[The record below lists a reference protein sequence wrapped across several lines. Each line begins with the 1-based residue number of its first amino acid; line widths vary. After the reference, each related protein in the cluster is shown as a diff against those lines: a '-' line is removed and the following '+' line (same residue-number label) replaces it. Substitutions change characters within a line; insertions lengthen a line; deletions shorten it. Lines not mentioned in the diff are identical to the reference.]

1 MAVLYKYV
9 TGDRVLKFIPEVGDG
24 TLRAT
29 QPAALNDPFEC
40 AVNPS
45 NMYANEEV
53 DNRTLARVITEL
65 DKSSPI
71 TADDVRRARRDY
83 GRPFARQLVTKQ
95 LSARF
100 GIASFTTKPDHSR
113 TVGAAAVSYV
123 GSPPTLEHV
132 CERRSGGWNRLRHY
146 GRPFARQLVTKQL
159 SARFGI
165 ASFTTK
171 PDHPLMWAHYA
182 GAGTGFVIG
191 YDSEELRK
199 LRGPSGWLEP
209 VNYIPQPPEIT
220 NVIVEKH
227 PEYNLPFLLYNK
239 SDHWSYEEERRLIV
253 ELSRQTDT
261 GKKDAFGHLIHL
273 IRVPNE
279 AVVSVYFTER
289 AKRET
294 VEAIQNRLA
303 DRGSRYLAERPRKL
317 IMSYTSYRYEES
329 SDGSKSYR
337 R

>member
-71 TADDVRRARRDY
+71 TADDVRRARRD
-83 GRPFARQLVTKQ
+83 
-95 LSARF
+95 
-100 GIASFTTKPDHSR
+100 
-113 TVGAAAVSYV
+113 
-123 GSPPTLEHV
+123 
-132 CERRSGGWNRLRHY
+132 Y

-279 AVVSVYFTER
+279 AVVSVHFTER

>member
-1 MAVLYKYV
+1 MHPCLTPKRTKPIIKLRRIVDVGKEQATSWRFKNAMAVLYKYV

-71 TADDVRRARRDY
+71 TADDVRRARRD
-83 GRPFARQLVTKQ
+83 
-95 LSARF
+95 
-100 GIASFTTKPDHSR
+100 
-113 TVGAAAVSYV
+113 
-123 GSPPTLEHV
+123 
-132 CERRSGGWNRLRHY
+132 Y

-279 AVVSVYFTER
+279 AVVSVHFTER